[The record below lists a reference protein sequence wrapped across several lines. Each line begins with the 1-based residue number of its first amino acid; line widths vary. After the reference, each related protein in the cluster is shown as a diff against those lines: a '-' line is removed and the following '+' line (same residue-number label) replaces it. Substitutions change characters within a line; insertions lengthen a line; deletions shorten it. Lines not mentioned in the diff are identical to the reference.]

1 MERLSR
7 RKILGAAGAFAGG
20 SALAGAAVAAGTSSN
35 ADAELFALL
44 AEEERLWETVSRL
57 QDEAQRR
64 EEAIPEGRVEIGR
77 QTIKKKVE
85 PIYATTEEELAR
97 HFDAP
102 PASEEVA
109 ALYRALG
116 IQTVLY
122 LDRREELASMIR
134 DQAAARADALR
145 DAGVDELEAEA
156 ERYMERAADLSAK
169 IDELRPQTI
178 EGAIAM
184 LDTDIPARVEGAIA
198 GLREI
203 ARRGTRA

>member
-20 SALAGAAVAAGTSSN
+20 SALAGAAVAGAPSN

-44 AEEERLWETVSRL
+44 AEEERLWELVSRL

-77 QTIKKKVE
+77 ETINGKTE
-85 PIYATTEEELAR
+85 PIYATTEEDLAQQ
-97 HFDAP
+97 FDRP
-102 PASEEVA
+102 PLSGKFAEA
-109 ALYRALG
+109 YRILG

-122 LDRREELASMIR
+122 LDRRDELASIIR
-134 DQAAARADALR
+134 DQATARAEAR
-145 DAGVDELEAEA
+145 RIARVDELEAEA
-156 ERYMERAADLSAK
+156 KQYVERVLDLSAK
-169 IDELRPQTI
+169 IDQMRPQTI

-184 LDTDIPARVEGAIA
+184 LDHDIPDRVEGAIA

-203 ARRGTRA
+203 ARQGTRA